1 MKNKTNTKNNEI
13 EKKITDHNHDKYIT
27 TPEFNKLTSEDFIA
41 RLRQANLVNKKDFAD
56 KLKHLYKKI
65 TSNQENYFNWKFST
79 SLYKK

>member
-13 EKKITDHNHDKYIT
+13 EKKIADHNHDKYIT

>member
-13 EKKITDHNHDKYIT
+13 EKKIADHNHDKYIT

-65 TSNQENYFNWKFST
+65 TSNQENYFN
-79 SLYKK
+79 